1 VVASA
6 GELELQRSNTAAF
19 IAADPTTIALI
30 PSVQTKL
37 PSGGVEISPGSPQPA
52 QTFRLIP
59 MSHTERPTRA
69 ANSTGSETGLVRKHD
84 FTLLGNW
91 DAVWQEGDFWDDAE
105 GKRWVIDAL
114 VPDNGYQRKAMVTAF
129 RQES

>member
-1 VVASA
+1 M
-6 GELELQRSNTAAF
+6 QRSNTAAF
-19 IAADPTTIALI
+19 IAADPISIALI
-30 PSVQTKL
+30 PAVQTTL
-37 PSGGVEISPGSPQPA
+37 PSGGTKLDYGTPQTA

-69 ANSTGSETGLVRKHD
+69 ANATGSETGVVRKHD
-84 FTLLGNW
+84 FTLLGKW
-91 DAVWQEGDFWDDAE
+91 DAVWEKGDSWVDAE
-105 GKRWVIDAL
+105 GKRWVIDSL